1 MEQNSSAHR
10 TVGTKQS
17 TRFETLD
24 ALRGVTVI
32 LAMLDHV
39 KVQFVTD
46 VHVHVLVPLTRLST
60 PGFIILFGA
69 MIEIAY
75 LSKLRAGRTMRSVR
89 ERMAS
94 RLITCWA
101 LAALLSLAALAS
113 GNLDFDT
120 AWRAVLG
127 LGLGRF
133 NEILL
138 IYAAL
143 FAILIAMLP
152 LIARYGSLPV
162 VAIALL
168 GWLLQPV
175 FVVAFPDPPQL
186 MNYLLGVGT
195 GYGPALLPAMTFLGF
210 GIALGEALNGRRSY
224 LLVVLMALL
233 AIVICGSELSHG
245 VMESGRRF
253 LANRWTNHPG
263 YYAVGILGFIVIS
276 ACLLVAKRFRF
287 FELPQHVLA
296 QIGSQSL
303 FIYGVGNL
311 WLNLLPIVEMSN
323 AVGFCVA
330 FMFLFCLIALGLLGP
345 SKRNVLGMGLPALW
359 GMKYGNVRDFL
370 ARRLV
375 QA

>member
-1 MEQNSSAHR
+1 MKKNSAAHR
-10 TVGTKQS
+10 TVGSSQS

-24 ALRGVTVI
+24 AIRGVTVI

-46 VHVHVLVPLTRLST
+46 VHVLVPLTRLST
-60 PGFIILFGA
+60 PGFVILFGV

-75 LSKLRAGRTMRSVR
+75 LSKLRAGRSMQSVR

-94 RLITCWA
+94 RLITCWT
-101 LAALLSLAALAS
+101 LAALLSLAALVS
-113 GNLDFDT
+113 GNLDFT
-120 AWRAVLG
+120 SAWRAALG

-143 FAILIAMLP
+143 FAILIAILP
-152 LIARYGSLPV
+152 LIARYGSVPI

-186 MNYLLGVGT
+186 TNYILGVGT

-210 GIALGEALNGRRSY
+210 GLALGEALNGRRSY
-224 LLVVLMALL
+224 LLVVLMAVL
-233 AIVICGSELSHG
+233 AIVIFGSELSHG
-245 VMESGRRF
+245 IKESGRRF

-263 YYAVGILGFIVIS
+263 YYAIGILGFIGIS
-276 ACLLVAKRFRF
+276 ACLLVAKRFSVLG
-287 FELPQHVLA
+287 LPLRA
-296 QIGSQSL
+296 LTRIGSQSL
-303 FIYGVGNL
+303 FVYGVGNL
-311 WLNLLPIVEMSN
+311 WLNLLPVFEMSD

-330 FMFLFCLIALGLLGP
+330 VMFLSCLIALGLLGP
-345 SKRNVLGMGLPALW
+345 SKRNDLGKGLPALW
-359 GMKYGNVRDFL
+359 GIKYGNTRDFL
-370 ARRLV
+370 ARRLM